1 MKILFFSDAHGNHYT
16 VTKLVHQ
23 IKKDNID
30 LVIFGGDIFGYYYGQ
45 KKIISLLRDLNCI
58 CLKGNHDHYFL
69 ELYNGNKKIEDLVS
83 RYGSSYRDCL
93 NNLDDDDLSF
103 IRNLKTRY
111 EVDIEGLHLFFV
123 HGSLDN
129 NLEGRIYPDTEILN
143 YEEYNG
149 IDYVFY
155 GHTHHKLVKYL
166 KNGTILVNPGSIG
179 QQRDGKGCSYVIFDT
194 VSKEIKFYNIDYDV
208 DSLVNDI
215 KRHNED
221 SVLENKLI
229 EVLYRNNSR

>member
-1 MKILFFSDAHGNHYT
+1 MGVRNSYELH
-16 VTKLVHQ
+16 
-23 IKKDNID
+23 ID

-45 KKIISLLRDLNCI
+45 KKILSLLKDLNCI

-69 ELYNGNKKIEDLVS
+69 ELYDGKIMLDDLVC

-93 NNLDDDDLSF
+93 ELLDDTDISF
-103 IRNLKTRY
+103 IRNFKSRY
-111 EVDIEGLHLFFV
+111 EVNVDGMNLLFV
-123 HGSLDN
+123 HGSIDN
-129 NLEGRIYPDTEILN
+129 NLEGRIYPDTEIMN
-143 YEEYNG
+143 CDEYNG

-166 KNGTILVNPGSIG
+166 NNGTILVNPGSIG

-194 VSKEIKFYNIDYDV
+194 LSKEIKFYNIDYDV

-221 SVLENKLI
+221 SALEKKLI
-229 EVLYRNNSR
+229 EVLYRNNSI